1 MDKDFLQF
9 LQDVMIMD
17 LETKGPRG
25 IAEANLIKTFDK
37 LHKRLNNKLISHEF
51 TDKLTNEQLN
61 EVAVYLDLMLTG
73 FNTFIEQ
80 LESTITKEN
89 PHNSGN

>member
-1 MDKDFLQF
+1 MENP
-9 LQDVMIMD
+9 M
-17 LETKGPRG
+17 LELIVEALLIKKAAEGPRG
-25 IAEANLIKTFDK
+25 LAEAKLVRAFDK
-37 LHKRLNNKLISHEF
+37 VYKRLSDKILSRDF

-61 EVAVYLDLMLTG
+61 EVAVYFDLMLTG
-73 FNTFIEQ
+73 FNAFIEQ

>member
-1 MDKDFLQF
+1 MENP
-9 LQDVMIMD
+9 M
-17 LETKGPRG
+17 LELIVEALLIKKAAEGPRG
-25 IAEANLIKTFDK
+25 LAEAKLVKSFDK
-37 LHKRLNNKLISHEF
+37 VHKRLIDKILSHDF
-51 TDKLTNEQLN
+51 TDKFTIEQINEIIL
-61 EVAVYLDLMLTG
+61 YLEMMLTG

>member
-1 MDKDFLQF
+1 MENP
-9 LQDVMIMD
+9 M
-17 LETKGPRG
+17 LELIVEALLIKKAAEGPRG
-25 IAEANLIKTFDK
+25 LAEAKLVRAFDK
-37 LHKRLNNKLISHEF
+37 VHKRLSDKILSRDF

-61 EVAVYLDLMLTG
+61 EITVYLERMLTG

-80 LESTITKEN
+80 FESTVEKEN

>member
-1 MDKDFLQF
+1 MDEDFLQF
-9 LQDVMIMD
+9 LQDVMII
-17 LETKGPRG
+17 TKGPRG
-25 IAEANLIKTFDK
+25 KAEANLIKTFNK
-37 LHKRLNNKLISHEF
+37 LHKRLNNKLMSHEF

-61 EVAVYLDLMLTG
+61 EVVVYLDLMLSG

-89 PHNSGN
+89 PHNSCN